1 SEGHYR
7 HKKQSGGHGQ
17 FGEVYCRLEPKPR
30 GEGFEFADEIF
41 GGSIPR
47 NYVPAVEKGVM
58 EALEK
63 GAVAGY
69 PVVDVKVVVYD
80 GSYHAVD
87 SSEMAFKI
95 AGRGAFRDAMEKA
108 KPGLLEPIMTV
119 AVTVPDE
126 FMGDITGD
134 LNSKRGRI
142 QGMEPQEGLQVIRAQ
157 VPMAEMFRYATEL
170 RSITGGRGSFEMT
183 FSHYEEVPGNVV
195 QKIAAE
201 AKAREEAEA

>member
-1 SEGHYR
+1 
-7 HKKQSGGHGQ
+7 
-17 FGEVYCRLEPKPR
+17 
-30 GEGFEFADEIF
+30 
-41 GGSIPR
+41 
-47 NYVPAVEKGVM
+47 
-58 EALEK
+58 
-63 GAVAGY
+63 
-69 PVVDVKVVVYD
+69 
-80 GSYHAVD
+80 
-87 SSEMAFKI
+87 
-95 AGRGAFRDAMEKA
+95 
-108 KPGLLEPIMTV
+108 MTV